1 MNIYIS
7 DKALQ
12 WFKDE
17 VDLAP
22 GQAVKFYAKIYGS
35 SKIQESHSLAFTI
48 DPDHEKA
55 IAKVEADG
63 IIFYVNEMDEWFFK
77 DYDLYIEYDEKLQE
91 VAYDYKK

>member
-7 DKALQ
+7 DRALQ

-17 VDLAP
+17 VDLKS
-22 GQAVKFYAKIYGS
+22 GDSVKFFAKIYGA
-35 SKIQESHSLAFTI
+35 SKIQESHSLAFTV
-48 DPDHEKA
+48 DPDSDKA
-55 IAKVEADG
+55 VAKTEADG
-63 IIFYVNEMDEWFFK
+63 ITFFVNENDEWFFK